1 LIVADGVLAW
11 RDDLDVLKQRLG
23 PLFVRPE
30 PRRQAGLYLEAL
42 LSGAPRKNGWQL
54 AEQIGDARP
63 WRTQRVLS
71 HVQWDED
78 AARDICRDYVIE
90 HIGSPDGVLVV
101 DETGFL
107 KKGTHSAGVARQY
120 SGTAGRIDNCQ
131 IGVFLAYASSKGH
144 ALIDRALYL
153 PEAWC
158 ADTARRDEA
167 GIPEAVE
174 FATKPV
180 LARQM
185 IERALDVGVPCA
197 WVLGD
202 EVYGSDHKLR
212 AALERREQAYVL
224 MVRCNE
230 PFWAVRQKKTGW
242 YTAAELAAACPA
254 SAWHCHSA
262 GAGTKGERLYD
273 WARLA
278 KGSVR
283 RSRMEWQDEGRVPL
297 ARRGPPQTQHWQ
309 HWLLIRRHRQDP
321 DDVAYYVV
329 FAPADTSLAT
339 LARVAGLRWTV
350 EECFEVAKQEV
361 GLDDYEVRSWQGW
374 YRHITLAM
382 LALAFL
388 VAMRVKLNASPPQS
402 GDDAPSRPLVGFS
415 VCEIRHL
422 ISRLLLMAGLAL
434 KAILDWS
441 FWRRMH
447 QAVAKLCHWKA
458 REFCPT

>member
-1 LIVADGVLAW
+1 LVVADGVLAW
-11 RDDLDVLKQRLG
+11 RDELDVLKERLG

-30 PRRQAGLYLEAL
+30 PRRQTGLYLEAL
-42 LSGAPRKNGWQL
+42 LSGAQRKNGWQL

-71 HVQWDED
+71 HVQWDAD
-78 AARDICRDYVIE
+78 AARDLCRDYVIE
-90 HIGSPDGVLVV
+90 HLGSPNGVLII

-120 SGTAGRIDNCQ
+120 SGTAGRIENCQ
-131 IGVFLAYASSKGH
+131 IGVFLAYASGKGH

-158 ADTARRDEA
+158 ADAARRDEVA
-167 GIPEAVE
+167 IPEETV

-185 IERALDVGVPCA
+185 IERALDAGVPCA

-224 MVRCNE
+224 TVRRNE
-230 PFWAVRQKKTGW
+230 QVWAVRDKKTGW
-242 YTAAELAAACPA
+242 YTAAELAQACPA
-254 SAWHCHSA
+254 SAWQCHSA

-273 WARLA
+273 WAR
-278 KGSVR
+278 
-283 RSRMEWQDEGRVPL
+283 VPF
-297 ARRGPPQTQHWQ
+297 ARRGPPQAQAPWQ

-321 DDVAYYVV
+321 DNVAYYVV
-329 FAPADTSLAT
+329 FGPANTSLAT
-339 LARVAGLRWTV
+339 LARVAGMRWTV
-350 EECFEVAKQEV
+350 EECFEVAKQAV

-374 YRHITLAM
+374 YRHITLGM

-388 VAMRVKLNASPPQS
+388 VAMRVKLNASPPPS
-402 GDDAPSRPLVGFS
+402 GNHAPSRPLVDLS

-422 ISRLLLMAGLAL
+422 ISRLLLVAGLAL
-434 KAILDWS
+434 DAIFDWS
-441 FWRRMH
+441 LWRRMH
-447 QAVAKLCHWKA
+447 QAIAKLCHWKA
-458 REFCPT
+458 RGLCPA

>member
-1 LIVADGVLAW
+1 MLMEAESVLAW
-11 RDDLDVLKQRLG
+11 RDELDVLKQRLG

-42 LSGAPRKNGWQL
+42 LSGVQRKNGWQL

-71 HVQWDED
+71 HVQWDQD

-90 HIGSPDGVLVV
+90 HLGSPDGVLVV

-120 SGTAGRIDNCQ
+120 SGTAGQVENCQ

-158 ADTARRDEA
+158 ADAARREEVAIPDET
-167 GIPEAVE
+167 V
-174 FATKPV
+174 FATKPA
-180 LARQM
+180 LAQQM
-185 IERALDVGVPCA
+185 IIRALDAGVPYA

-202 EVYGSDHKLR
+202 EVYGSDRKLR
-212 AALERREQAYVL
+212 AALEQRQQAFVLTVRRNEQV
-224 MVRCNE
+224 
-230 PFWAVRQKKTGW
+230 WAVRAKKTGW

-254 SAWHCHSA
+254 SAWQCHSA
-262 GAGTKGERLYD
+262 GAGTKGERFYD
-273 WARLA
+273 WARL
-278 KGSVR
+278 
-283 RSRMEWQDEGRVPL
+283 PL
-297 ARRGPPQTQHWQ
+297 ARRPGPPRAHWQ
-309 HWLLIRRHRQDP
+309 HWLLFRRHRKDP
-321 DDVAYYVV
+321 DDVAYDVV
-329 FAPADTSLAT
+329 FGPANTSLAT
-339 LARVAGLRWTV
+339 LARVAGMRWTV
-350 EECFEVAKQEV
+350 EECFEVAKQAV

-402 GDDAPSRPLVGFS
+402 GKDAPSRPMVDLSVG
-415 VCEIRHL
+415 EIRHL
-422 ISRLLLMAGLAL
+422 ISRLLLVAGIAL
-434 KAILDWS
+434 DSIFAWS

-447 QAVAKLCHWKA
+447 QAVAKLCHWQA
-458 REFCPT
+458 RGLCPA

>member
-1 LIVADGVLAW
+1 LVVADGVLAW
-11 RDDLDVLKQRLG
+11 RDELDVLKERLR

-30 PRRQAGLYLEAL
+30 PRRQTGLYLEAL
-42 LSGAPRKNGWQL
+42 LSGAQRKNGWQL

-71 HVQWDED
+71 HVQWDQD
-78 AARDICRDYVIE
+78 AARDLCRDYVIE
-90 HIGSPDGVLVV
+90 HLGSPDGVLIV

-120 SGTAGRIDNCQ
+120 SGTAGRIENCQ

-158 ADTARRDEA
+158 ADAERRAEA
-167 GIPEAVE
+167 AIPEDVV

-185 IERALDVGVPCA
+185 IERALDAGVPCA

-212 AALERREQAYVL
+212 AALERREQAYL
-224 MVRCNE
+224 LTVRSNE
-230 PFWAVRQKKTGW
+230 QVWAVRDKKTGW
-242 YTAAELAAACPA
+242 YTAAELADARPA
-254 SAWHCHSA
+254 SAWQCHSA
-262 GAGTKGERLYD
+262 GAGSKGERLYD
-273 WARLA
+273 WARL
-278 KGSVR
+278 
-283 RSRMEWQDEGRVPL
+283 PL
-297 ARRGPPQTQHWQ
+297 ARRGGPPRAHWQ
-309 HWLLIRRHRQDP
+309 HWLLIRRNRQDP
-321 DDVAYYVV
+321 DDMAYYVV
-329 FAPADTSLAT
+329 FAPANTSLAT
-339 LARVAGLRWTV
+339 LARVAGMRWTV
-350 EECFEVAKQEV
+350 EECFEVAKQAV

-388 VAMRVKLNASPPQS
+388 VAMRVTLNAAPPPT
-402 GDDAPSRPLVGFS
+402 GNDAPSRPMVALS

-422 ISRLLLMAGLAL
+422 ISRLLLTVGLAL
-434 KAILDWS
+434 EPIFAWS
-441 FWRRMH
+441 LWRRMH

-458 REFCPT
+458 RGLCPA

>member
-71 HVQWDED
+71 HVHWDQD

-90 HIGSPDGVLVV
+90 HIGSPDGVLVA

-120 SGTAGRIDNCQ
+120 SGTAGGIDNCQ
-131 IGVFLAYASSKGH
+131 IGVFLTYASSQGH

-158 ADTARRDEA
+158 ADAARRDEVA
-167 GIPEAVE
+167 IPEAVE

-185 IERALDVGVPCA
+185 IERALDAGVPCA

-202 EVYGSDHKLR
+202 EIYGSDHKLR
-212 AALERREQAYVL
+212 AALEQREQAYVL
-224 MVRCNE
+224 TVRSNE
-230 PFWAVRQKKTGW
+230 QVWAVREKKTGW
-242 YTAAELAAACPA
+242 YTAAELAEAQPA
-254 SAWHCHSA
+254 GAWRCLSA

-273 WARLA
+273 WAR
-278 KGSVR
+278 
-283 RSRMEWQDEGRVPL
+283 VPF
-297 ARRGPPQTQHWQ
+297 ARRGPPQTHWQ
-309 HWLLIRRHRQDP
+309 HWLLIRRNRQDP
-321 DDVAYYVV
+321 DDMAYYVV
-329 FAPADTSLAT
+329 FGPATTRLAT
-339 LARVAGLRWTV
+339 LARVAGRRWTV

>member
-1 LIVADGVLAW
+1 LVETDGLLAW
-11 RDDLDVLKQRLG
+11 RDELDVLKQRLG

-30 PRRQAGLYLEAL
+30 PRRQTGLYLEAL
-42 LSGAPRKNGWQL
+42 LSGAQRKNGWQL

-120 SGTAGRIDNCQ
+120 SGTAGRIENCQ
-131 IGVFLAYASSKGH
+131 IGVFLAYAGRKGH

-153 PEAWC
+153 PEVWC
-158 ADTARRDEA
+158 ADAERRAEA
-167 GIPEAVE
+167 AIPEDVV
-174 FATKPV
+174 FATKPA

-185 IERALDVGVPCA
+185 IERALDAGIPCA

-224 MVRCNE
+224 TVRSNE
-230 PFWAVRQKKTGW
+230 QVWAVRAKKTGW
-242 YTAAELAAACPA
+242 YTAAELAQACPA
-254 SAWHCHSA
+254 SAWHSHSA

-273 WARLA
+273 WAR
-278 KGSVR
+278 
-283 RSRMEWQDEGRVPL
+283 VPL
-297 ARRGPPQTQHWQ
+297 ARRGRLSQPRWQ

-321 DDVAYYVV
+321 NDVAYYVV
-329 FAPADTSLAT
+329 FAPANTSLAT
-339 LARVAGLRWTV
+339 LARVAGMRWTV

-361 GLDDYEVRSWQGW
+361 GLDEYEVRSWQGW

-402 GDDAPSRPLVGFS
+402 GDDAPSRPLVDLS

-422 ISRLLLMAGLAL
+422 ISRLLLTVGLAL
-434 KAILDWS
+434 EPIFAWS

-458 REFCPT
+458 RGLCPA

>member
-1 LIVADGVLAW
+1 LVAVESVLAW
-11 RDDLDVLKQRLG
+11 RDELDVLKDRLG
-23 PLFVRPE
+23 ALFIRPE
-30 PRRQAGLYLEAL
+30 PRRQAGLYLEGL
-42 LSGAPRKNGWQL
+42 LSGTQRKNGWQL

-71 HVQWDED
+71 HVQWDQD

-90 HIGSPDGVLVV
+90 HIGHPDGVLVV

-120 SGTAGRIDNCQ
+120 SGTAGRIENCQ

-158 ADTARRDEA
+158 ADTPRRAEA
-167 GIPEAVE
+167 AIPEDVV
-174 FATKPV
+174 FATKPT

-185 IERALDVGVPCA
+185 IARALDAGVPCA

-202 EVYGSDHKLR
+202 EVYGSDHRLR
-212 AALERREQAYVL
+212 RLLEQREQPYVL
-224 MVRCNE
+224 TVRSNE
-230 PFWAVRQKKTGW
+230 KLWGVRAKKTGW
-242 YTAAELAAACPA
+242 YTAAELAEACA
-254 SAWHCHSA
+254 GSAWQRLSA
-262 GAGTKGERLYD
+262 GAGSKGERFYD
-273 WARLA
+273 WTCLR
-278 KGSVR
+278 
-283 RSRMEWQDEGRVPL
+283 L
-297 ARRGPPQTQHWQ
+297 ARRPGLPQTHGL
-309 HWLLIRRHRQDP
+309 HGLLVRRHCTDLT
-321 DDVAYYVV
+321 DLACYVV
-329 FAPADTSLAT
+329 FAPANTSLAT
-339 LARVAGLRWTV
+339 LARVAGMRWTV

-361 GLDDYEVRSWQGW
+361 GLADYEVRSWHGW

-388 VAMRVKLNASPPQS
+388 VAMRVTLNAAPPPTGTEAPPQPIV
-402 GDDAPSRPLVGFS
+402 DFS

-422 ISRLLLMAGLAL
+422 ISRLLLMLGITLGQIFA
-434 KAILDWS
+434 WS

-447 QAVAKLCHWKA
+447 QAVAKACHWQA
-458 REFCPT
+458 RGLCPV

>member
-11 RDDLDVLKQRLG
+11 RDELDVLKQRLG

-30 PRRQAGLYLEAL
+30 PRRQTGLYLEAL

-71 HVQWDED
+71 HVQWDQD

-90 HIGSPDGVLVV
+90 HIGRPDGVLVV

-158 ADTARRDEA
+158 ADAARQDEVA
-167 GIPEAVE
+167 IPEAVE

-180 LARQM
+180 VARQM
-185 IERALDVGVPCA
+185 IERALDAGVPCA

-202 EVYGSDHKLR
+202 EIYGSDHKLR
-212 AALERREQAYVL
+212 AALEQREQAYVL
-224 MVRCNE
+224 TVRSNE
-230 PFWAVRQKKTGW
+230 QVWAVREKTTGW
-242 YTAAELAAACPA
+242 YTAAELAEAQPA
-254 SAWHCHSA
+254 GAWRCLSA
-262 GAGTKGERLYD
+262 GTGTEGERLYD
-273 WARLA
+273 WAR
-278 KGSVR
+278 
-283 RSRMEWQDEGRVPL
+283 VPF
-297 ARRGPPQTQHWQ
+297 ARREPPQTHWQ
-309 HWLLIRRHRQDP
+309 HWLLIRRNRQDP
-321 DDVAYYVV
+321 DDMAYYVV
-329 FAPADTSLAT
+329 FAPATTRLAT
-339 LARVAGLRWTV
+339 LARVAARRWTV

-388 VAMRVKLNASPPQS
+388 VAMRVKLNTSPPHS
-402 GDDAPSRPLVGFS
+402 GDDAPSRPMVALS

-422 ISRLLLMAGLAL
+422 ISRLLLTVGLAL
-434 KAILDWS
+434 DAIFAWS
-441 FWRRMH
+441 VWRRMH

-458 REFCPT
+458 RGFCRA

>member
-1 LIVADGVLAW
+1 LVETDGLLAW
-11 RDDLDVLKQRLG
+11 RDELDVLKQRLG

-30 PRRQAGLYLEAL
+30 PRRQTGLYLEAL
-42 LSGAPRKNGWQL
+42 LSGAQRKNGWQL

-90 HIGSPDGVLVV
+90 HIDSPDGVLVV

-107 KKGTHSAGVARQY
+107 KKGTHAAGVARQY
-120 SGTAGRIDNCQ
+120 SGTAGRIENCQ
-131 IGVFLAYASSKGH
+131 IGVFLAYASRKGH

-158 ADTARRDEA
+158 ADAERRAEA
-167 GIPEAVE
+167 AIPEAAD

-185 IERALDVGVPCA
+185 IERALDAGIPCA

-224 MVRCNE
+224 TVRSNE
-230 PFWAVRQKKTGW
+230 QVWAVRAKKTGW
-242 YTAAELAAACPA
+242 YTAAELAQACPA
-254 SAWHCHSA
+254 SAWQCHSA

-273 WARLA
+273 WAR
-278 KGSVR
+278 
-283 RSRMEWQDEGRVPL
+283 VPL
-297 ARRGPPQTQHWQ
+297 ARRGRPSQPRWQ

-321 DDVAYYVV
+321 NDVAYYVV
-329 FAPADTSLAT
+329 FAPANTSLAT
-339 LARVAGLRWTV
+339 LARVAGMRWTV

-402 GDDAPSRPLVGFS
+402 GDDAPSRPLVALS

-422 ISRLLLMAGLAL
+422 ISRLLLTVGLAL
-434 KAILDWS
+434 EPIFAWS

-458 REFCPT
+458 RGLCPA

>member
-1 LIVADGVLAW
+1 MLVAADGVLAW
-11 RDDLDVLKQRLG
+11 RDDLDVLKERLG

-30 PRRQAGLYLEAL
+30 PRRQAGRYLEAL

-78 AARDICRDYVIE
+78 AARDIGRDYVIE
-90 HIGSPDGVLVV
+90 HLGSPAGVLVV

-158 ADTARRDEA
+158 ADAAQREEVA
-167 GIPEAVE
+167 IPEAVV

-185 IERALDVGVPCA
+185 IERALDAGVPCA

-212 AALERREQAYVL
+212 ATLERREQAYVL
-224 MVRCNE
+224 TVRSNE
-230 PFWAVRQKKTGW
+230 QVWAVRATKTGW
-242 YTAAELAAACPA
+242 YTAAELAEACPV
-254 SAWHCHSA
+254 SAWRCHSA
-262 GAGTKGERLYD
+262 GAGTKGEPLYD
-273 WARLA
+273 WT
-278 KGSVR
+278 
-283 RSRMEWQDEGRVPL
+283 RVPL
-297 ARRGPPQTQHWQ
+297 ARRGSPQAQPYWQ
-309 HWLLIRRHRQDP
+309 HWLLIRRHRKDP
-321 DDVAYYVV
+321 DDVAYYAV
-329 FAPADTSLAT
+329 FGPANTSLAT
-339 LARVAGLRWTV
+339 LARVAGMRWTV
-350 EECFEVAKQEV
+350 EECFEVAKQAV

-388 VAMRVKLNASPPQS
+388 VAMRVKLTASPPQS
-402 GDDAPSRPLVGFS
+402 DDDAPSRPMVELS

-434 KAILDWS
+434 DAIFDWS
-441 FWRRMH
+441 IWRRMH
-447 QAVAKLCHWKA
+447 QAVAKICHWKA
-458 REFCPT
+458 RSLCPT